1 MNPPALRESRS
12 VCPYCGTGCG
22 VLIEHDGE
30 RILGVRGDPEHPANF
45 GQLCSKGM
53 TLAQTVHGSGRATV
67 PLQRVA
73 EETWQQASWE
83 QSMGQIATRWAEIYR
98 DRGPQALAFYVSGQ
112 LPTEDYYVVNKLAKG
127 FLGTNHIDTNSRLCM
142 ASAVTGYKRSL
153 GMDSVPCSYEDLERT
168 DCLFIVGANVAYAHP
183 IIFRRIEAAKAQRPE
198 LRIIVVDPR
207 RTATASIADL
217 FLPILPGTDVALF
230 HGILHLL
237 IWNDR
242 LDTDFIQQHTEG
254 WQELK
259 QRVQEYT
266 PQRVAELC
274 QIAEAD
280 LQRAAEFFA
289 TSPAVLS
296 LWCQGLNQSAHG
308 TDNNV
313 ALINLHLAT
322 GQIGRPGAG
331 PFSLTGQ
338 PNAMGGRETGGM
350 PALLPGHREIANGE
364 DRAAIAELWG
374 VETLH
379 PEPGY
384 TAVPMFQALERG
396 DLAAIWI
403 TCTNPVLSLPD
414 RQQVE
419 RALRTAEQV
428 VLQESYLDGETMP
441 FAHWLLPAASWGER
455 EALVTNSERRISHL
469 QAAVPPPGSARPDWQ
484 IFCDFAHALAL
495 ALDRLSVPLPDRK
508 DDSWQQRA
516 LRMFSF
522 RDTASIFAEYR
533 RCTIGRD
540 LDIGGLEIAILDRQG
555 PQQWPFPVGAKS
567 GQVRLYANG
576 IFPTPSGRARFH
588 APVHL
593 GVAEEIDARYP
604 LRLTTGRLRD
614 QWHSMAR
621 SGRAASLFASAE
633 EALLAI
639 HPQDARQY
647 GLQEG
652 QLVRV
657 ESRRGAALY
666 RLQCDDSLQRG
677 LLFVPMHFG
686 SRYSPAALC
695 NSVTQAAIDPYSG
708 EPEFKHT
715 AVRISAAELPWEAA
729 ALVEDD
735 TRDLS
740 AILRQLAQGFPYA
753 SITPLVSK
761 HGAAVLL
768 RVAAA
773 QAPEAELAQRW
784 DAALALFGPDT
795 LLYEDPRQG
804 LSKRL
809 RIRGGRLTGLRLWGG
824 LQTLD
829 WLRQLLLEGT
839 AIDAFR
845 LALLAPR
852 VPDNLGAWERSRG
865 ICACK
870 GVDEKTIRQV
880 IANGADTL
888 EGVMQCCGAGTECG
902 SCKPEIQQLLQSRL
916 AEAS

>member
-83 QSMGQIATRWAEIYR
+83 QSMRQIATRWAEVYR

-259 QRVQEYT
+259 RRVQEYT

-280 LQRAAEFFA
+280 LQRATELFA

-331 PFSLTGQ
+331 P
-338 PNAMGGRETGGM
+338 
-350 PALLPGHREIANGE
+350 
-364 DRAAIAELWG
+364 
-374 VETLH
+374 
-379 PEPGY
+379 
-384 TAVPMFQALERG
+384 
-396 DLAAIWI
+396 
-403 TCTNPVLSLPD
+403 
-414 RQQVE
+414 
-419 RALRTAEQV
+419 
-428 VLQESYLDGETMP
+428 
-441 FAHWLLPAASWGER
+441 
-455 EALVTNSERRISHL
+455 
-469 QAAVPPPGSARPDWQ
+469 
-484 IFCDFAHALAL
+484 
-495 ALDRLSVPLPDRK
+495 
-508 DDSWQQRA
+508 
-516 LRMFSF
+516 
-522 RDTASIFAEYR
+522 
-533 RCTIGRD
+533 
-540 LDIGGLEIAILDRQG
+540 
-555 PQQWPFPVGAKS
+555 
-567 GQVRLYANG
+567 
-576 IFPTPSGRARFH
+576 
-588 APVHL
+588 
-593 GVAEEIDARYP
+593 
-604 LRLTTGRLRD
+604 
-614 QWHSMAR
+614 
-621 SGRAASLFASAE
+621 
-633 EALLAI
+633 
-639 HPQDARQY
+639 
-647 GLQEG
+647 
-652 QLVRV
+652 
-657 ESRRGAALY
+657 
-666 RLQCDDSLQRG
+666 
-677 LLFVPMHFG
+677 
-686 SRYSPAALC
+686 
-695 NSVTQAAIDPYSG
+695 
-708 EPEFKHT
+708 
-715 AVRISAAELPWEAA
+715 
-729 ALVEDD
+729 
-735 TRDLS
+735 
-740 AILRQLAQGFPYA
+740 
-753 SITPLVSK
+753 
-761 HGAAVLL
+761 
-768 RVAAA
+768 
-773 QAPEAELAQRW
+773 
-784 DAALALFGPDT
+784 
-795 LLYEDPRQG
+795 
-804 LSKRL
+804 
-809 RIRGGRLTGLRLWGG
+809 
-824 LQTLD
+824 
-829 WLRQLLLEGT
+829 
-839 AIDAFR
+839 
-845 LALLAPR
+845 
-852 VPDNLGAWERSRG
+852 
-865 ICACK
+865 
-870 GVDEKTIRQV
+870 
-880 IANGADTL
+880 
-888 EGVMQCCGAGTECG
+888 
-902 SCKPEIQQLLQSRL
+902 
-916 AEAS
+916 